1 MWLSGKG
8 AAQPTWIQYEFG
20 RVEKLDKMLVW
31 NSNQA
36 LESILGVGAKDV
48 KIEYSTDDE
57 NWTALGDFE
66 FTQAAGA
73 AGYTPDI
80 SVDFAG
86 VPAQFVKLTIS
97 SNWGGILAQY
107 GLAEVRFYYVP
118 VTAREPQ
125 PAADANEVNPQVNF
139 SWRAGREAA
148 SHKVYVSDDQQA
160 VIDGTASAAAVSG
173 PEYETSLML
182 DTTYYWK
189 VTEVNEAEAI
199 TAWDS
204 EVWSFSTGSFVAVE
218 DFESYTDKEGGR
230 IYEFWVDGY
239 EDAANG
245 SLVGYGEAPFAEQT
259 VLHGGKQSMPLAY
272 DNSGSATYS
281 EAKLTFDAPQDW
293 TQHGI
298 TTLVVFFR
306 GQSSNSKSSVYLKI
320 NDTKVAFN
328 GAAATA
334 MPLWKQWNIPLAAIS
349 GLKSVKSLTI
359 GVEGAGAGTLFVDD
373 IRLYAAAP
381 EVIAPADPGT
391 TGLTAYY
398 KMEDNVQDSSGKN
411 YHGTLTSGSGYDV
424 GYRRQGPGLQR
435 LQHLRGPAPRTG
447 DQYDGRHDHR
457 HIRQLQRRHR
467 LLAAD
472 LRLRLEHHEL
482 HVPVSASGHNRR
494 DAVCDPHHGGRRADR
509 GFPGRHAARLA
520 PCRDLH
526 RQRHD
531 DDDAVPR
538 RRAGGPGRHDP
549 AAQGPGQHD
558 PELAGPLAVHRR
570 RLLLRHAR

>member
-1 MWLSGKG
+1 M
-8 AAQPTWIQYEFG
+8 
-20 RVEKLDKMLVW
+20 
-31 NSNQA
+31 
-36 LESILGVGAKDV
+36 
-48 KIEYSTDDE
+48 
-57 NWTALGDFE
+57 
-66 FTQAAGA
+66 
-73 AGYTPDI
+73 
-80 SVDFAG
+80 
-86 VPAQFVKLTIS
+86 TIS

-107 GLAEVRFYYVP
+107 GLAEVRFYYMP

-259 VLHGGKQSMPLAY
+259 VIHGGKQSMPLAY

-328 GAAATA
+328 GAGATA

-349 GLKSVKSLTI
+349 GVKSVKSLTI
-359 GVEGAGAGTLFVDD
+359 GVEGSGAGTLFVDD

-424 GYRRQGPGLQR
+424 GIDGKALGFNGSSTYVDLPL
-435 LQHLRGPAPRTG
+435 GPAINTMADMTIATYANFSGGTG
-447 DQYDGRHDHR
+447 SW
-457 HIRQLQRRHR
+457 QRIF
-467 LLAAD
+467 D
-472 LRLRLEHHEL
+472 FGSSTHEL
-482 HVPVSASGHNRR
+482 HVPVPASGHNRR
-494 DAVCDPHHGGRRADR
+494 DTVCDPHHGGRPSRSWTPR
-509 GFPGRHAARLA
+509 P
-520 PCRDLH
+520 PCRS
-526 RQRHD
+526 
-531 DDDAVPR
+531 AGTMPR
-538 RRAGGPGRHDP
+538 SPSTAPR
-549 AAQGPGQHD
+549 
-558 PELAGPLAVHRR
+558 
-570 RLLLRHAR
+570 